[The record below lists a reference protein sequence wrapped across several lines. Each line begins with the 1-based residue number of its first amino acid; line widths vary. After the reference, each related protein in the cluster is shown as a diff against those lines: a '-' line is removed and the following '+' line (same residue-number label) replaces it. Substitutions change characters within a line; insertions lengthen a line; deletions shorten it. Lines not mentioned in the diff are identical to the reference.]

1 MQLFLINY
9 AVHTLILNGITSMEA
24 TWLRGQ
30 HVGFAVHKSQIH
42 IPLWPLA
49 GLVLGLPEFKST
61 AMLLISQPVGSCEV
75 GVVILLCS
83 INLDSLFQNY
93 FSEVPVNSWIS

>member
-1 MQLFLINY
+1 MHLFFINV
-9 AVHTLILNGITSMEA
+9 AVHTLILDGITSMEA
-24 TWLRGQ
+24 AWPACWTCNP
-30 HVGFAVHKSQIH
+30 AVPDSHST
-42 IPLWPLA
+42 WPLA
-49 GLVLGLPEFKST
+49 GFVLGLPEFKST
-61 AMLLISQPVGSCEV
+61 ATLLISQPVASCEV